1 MAGST
6 KPNLEQFASRL
17 ETALGEN
24 LVSLL
29 LFGSA
34 ARGAHV
40 EGRSDL
46 NLLLIVKDAG
56 VAKLHTA
63 TPLIADW
70 TKAGEPA
77 PLLFAEGEWRASAD
91 VFPIEIEDMREAHRL
106 LAGRDPFA
114 GLATRRAD
122 LRRELEHELRGKVL
136 RLRTEY
142 AAAAADGKALSRLLV
157 HSAGTFFILFRAAL
171 RLGGGAPPSGHEA
184 LVRETA
190 AVAGL
195 DATAFDWV
203 LAALGGKEPKPL
215 QPYDP
220 IAGRYV
226 DTMEKLADYVD
237 GLET

>member
-1 MAGST
+1 MAAST
-6 KPNLEQFASRL
+6 KPTVEQFATRL
-17 ETALGEN
+17 EAALGDN
-24 LVSLL
+24 LLSLL

-34 ARGAHV
+34 ARGTHT

-46 NLLLIVKDAG
+46 NVLVIVKDAA
-56 VAKLHTA
+56 VARLHA
-63 TPLIADW
+63 ASPVMAEW

-77 PLLFAEGEWRASAD
+77 PLVFADAEWRASAD

-114 GLATRRAD
+114 GLATKRTD
-122 LRRELEHELRGKVL
+122 LRRELEHEVWGKVL
-136 RLRTEY
+136 RLRAEY
-142 AAAAADGKALSRLLV
+142 AAAAAEGKALGRLLV

-171 RLGGGAPPSGHEA
+171 RLTGGAPPARHDA

-190 AVAGL
+190 AAAGL

-203 LAALGGKEPKPL
+203 LGALGGREPKAL

-220 IAGRYV
+220 IAGKYV
-226 DTMEKLADYVD
+226 DAMEKLADYVD
-237 GLET
+237 RMET

>member
-1 MAGST
+1 MAANT
-6 KPNLEQFASRL
+6 KPTLEQFAARL
-17 ETALGEN
+17 EAALGDN

-34 ARGAHV
+34 ARGTHV

-46 NLLLIVKDAG
+46 NVLLIVKDAA
-56 VAKLHTA
+56 VARLHTA
-63 TPLIADW
+63 SPVMAEW

-77 PLLFAEGEWRASAD
+77 PLVFAEAEWRASAD

-106 LAGRDPFA
+106 LAGRDPFT
-114 GLATRRAD
+114 GLATKRAD

-136 RLRTEY
+136 RLRAEY
-142 AAAAADGKALSRLLV
+142 AAAAADGKTLGRLLV
-157 HSAGTFFILFRAAL
+157 HSAGTFFILFRATL
-171 RLGGGAPPSGHEA
+171 RLKGGAPPARHDA

-190 AVAGL
+190 AAAGL

-203 LAALGGKEPKPL
+203 LGALGGKEPKPL

-220 IAGRYV
+220 IAGKYV
-226 DTMEKLADYVD
+226 DAMERLADYVD
-237 GLET
+237 RLEA